1 MTPTVMLSPQ
11 MGNLLD
17 HHQILCLVISI
28 SSLMVLY
35 VFLLICNQAC
45 ILNKTWFMISLIIL
59 LKDLL
64 PLQHN
69 FTDGMALGSA
79 FLLHGSV
86 GGWSR
91 TLFLLAHEIPQEV
104 WALFFCSFNTRASTS
119 SYVKEAVLILY
130 RDMVI
135 NYVMEN
141 KRKPSSCRKCYLCL
155 VRECVPLRVNSAMLF
170 VTEFLSSLNFAIG
183 VWVATFLV
191 GVWWS
196 LDWQ

>member
-1 MTPTVMLSPQ
+1 MLSPQ
-11 MGNLLD
+11 MENLLD

-45 ILNKTWFMISLIIL
+45 ILNKTGFMISLIIL

-104 WALFFCSFNTRASTS
+104 
-119 SYVKEAVLILY
+119 
-130 RDMVI
+130 
-135 NYVMEN
+135 
-141 KRKPSSCRKCYLCL
+141 
-155 VRECVPLRVNSAMLF
+155 
-170 VTEFLSSLNFAIG
+170 
-183 VWVATFLV
+183 
-191 GVWWS
+191 
-196 LDWQ
+196 